1 MHELALTQDLVSLIA
16 EHCAGR
22 RVTRVVL
29 EVGRLSAVVPDAF
42 RFCFELCAEGTPAE
56 GAELDIIELPGRA
69 RCRDCAQEI
78 ALDSVFD
85 RCPCGSLSL
94 ELLSGE
100 QLQLREV
107 EVQ

>member
-1 MHELALTQDLVSLIA
+1 MHEMALTRDLVSLIA
-16 EHCAGR
+16 DHCAGR

-29 EVGRLSAVVPDAF
+29 EVGKLSAVVPDAF
-42 RFCFELCAEGTPAE
+42 RFCFELCAAGTPAE
-56 GAELDIIELPGRA
+56 GAELEILEPAGRA
-69 RCRDCAQEI
+69 RCRECERELALNSIFDCC
-78 ALDSVFD
+78 S
-85 RCPCGSLSL
+85 CGSLSL